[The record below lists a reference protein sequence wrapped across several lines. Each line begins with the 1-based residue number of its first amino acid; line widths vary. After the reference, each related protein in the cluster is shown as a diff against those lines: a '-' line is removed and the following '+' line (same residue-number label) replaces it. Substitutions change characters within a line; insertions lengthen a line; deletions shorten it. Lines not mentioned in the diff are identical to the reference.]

1 MMRMG
6 FKPRLLFLYAAFFM
20 LFLYG
25 PILLAP
31 LFSFNDSMFATF
43 PLKGFTFR
51 HYADMAANTSLVQAL
66 WNSLIVATTAAVTA
80 TAVSLPAAIAL
91 TRYRLPGGGVILTAM
106 SAPLI
111 VPSIVFGVALLII
124 VLRFLDLELTLWTIA
139 ASHVFICIPF
149 AMTVLIARLEG
160 FDKSLEEASRD
171 LGDNAWMTF
180 LRVTLPLAMS
190 GIVSSLLLCFVTSF
204 DEFVLAFFLS
214 GTQPTLPVFLFGQL
228 RFPNKLPGMLALGS
242 TILLFSTA
250 IVILAEI
257 LRRRGVSANS
267 PGGT

>member
-1 MMRMG
+1 MKR
-6 FKPRLLFLYAAFFM
+6 PLLYYAAFFM

-31 LFSFNDSMFATF
+31 LFSFNDSILAIF

-51 HYADMAANTSLVQAL
+51 HYVEMATNTGMLQAL
-66 WNSLIVATTAAVTA
+66 QSSLMVAAASSIIA

-91 TRYRLPGGGVILTAM
+91 TRYTVPGSGTVIAAM
-106 SAPLI
+106 SAPLVI
-111 VPSIVFGVALLII
+111 PSIVFGVALLII
-124 VLRFLDLELTLWTIA
+124 ILRFLGLELGLWAIG

-149 AMTVLIARLEG
+149 AMTVLMSRLEG

-171 LGDNAWMTF
+171 LGEDAWMTF
-180 LRVTLPLAMS
+180 VRVTLPLAMS

-214 GTQPTLPVFLFGQL
+214 GTQPTLPVYLFGQL

-242 TILLFSTA
+242 TILFTSA
-250 IVILAEI
+250 IIVILAEL
-257 LRRRGVSANS
+257 LRRRGVPSNSA
-267 PGGT
+267 GDI

>member
-1 MMRMG
+1 M
-6 FKPRLLFLYAAFFM
+6 KSTVRLLYLYAVLF
-20 LFLYG
+20 LVFLYG

-31 LFSFNDSMFATF
+31 LFSFNDSIFATF

-51 HYADMAANTSLVQAL
+51 HYAEMANNTGLLQAL
-66 WNSLIVATTAAVTA
+66 RNSLMVA
-80 TAVSLPAAIAL
+80 TAVSVIATAVSVPAAIAL
-91 TRYRLPGGGVILTAM
+91 TRYKLPGGGAIITAM

-111 VPSIVFGVALLII
+111 VPSIIFGVALLII
-124 VLRFLDLELTLWTIA
+124 ILRFLGLELTLWTIGA
-139 ASHVFICIPF
+139 AHVFICIPF
-149 AMTVLIARLEG
+149 AMTVLMSRLEG

-171 LGDNAWMTF
+171 LGEGAWMTF

-214 GTQPTLPVFLFGQL
+214 GTEPTLPVYLFGQL

-242 TILLFSTA
+242 SILFVSALL
-250 IVILAEI
+250 VILAEV
-257 LRRRGVSANS
+257 LRRRGVQSNS
-267 PGGT
+267 PGDV

>member
-1 MMRMG
+1 MRSRS
-6 FKPRLLFLYAAFFM
+6 RLLFFYAALFM

-31 LFSFNDSMFATF
+31 LFSFNDSTFATF
-43 PLKGFTFR
+43 PLKGLTFR
-51 HYADMAANTSLVQAL
+51 HYAELATNTGLLQAL
-66 WNSLIVATTAAVTA
+66 RNSLIVATASAVIA

-91 TRYRLPGGGVILTAM
+91 TRYKLPGGGAILTAM

-111 VPSIVFGVALLII
+111 IPSIVFGVALLII
-124 VLRFLDLELTLWTIA
+124 FLRFLDLELSLWTIA

-149 AMTVLIARLEG
+149 AMTVLMSRLEG

-171 LGDNAWMTF
+171 LGEGAWMTF
-180 LRVTLPLAMS
+180 LRVTLPLAAS
-190 GIVSSLLLCFVTSF
+190 GIISSLLLCFVTSF

-214 GTQPTLPVFLFGQL
+214 GTEPTLPVYLFGQL

-242 TILLFSTA
+242 TILFVSGL
-250 IVILAEI
+250 IVILAEL
-257 LRRRGVSANS
+257 LRRRGVQSNS
-267 PGGT
+267 PGDI

>member
-1 MMRMG
+1 MKR
-6 FKPRLLFLYAAFFM
+6 PLIYYAAFFM

-31 LFSFNDSMFATF
+31 LFSFNDSIFATF
-43 PLKGFTFR
+43 PLKGFTLR
-51 HYADMAANTSLVQAL
+51 HYAEMATNTGLLQAL
-66 WNSLIVATTAAVTA
+66 RNSLMVATSVAIIA

-91 TRYRLPGGGVILTAM
+91 TRYTVPGGGAVITAM

-111 VPSIVFGVALLII
+111 IPSIIFGVALLII
-124 VLRFLDLELTLWTIA
+124 ILRFLGLELSLWAIG

-149 AMTVLIARLEG
+149 SMTVLMSRLEG

-171 LGDNAWMTF
+171 LGESAWMTF
-180 LRVTLPLAMS
+180 RRVTLPLAMS
-190 GIVSSLLLCFVTSF
+190 GIISSLLLCFVTSF

-214 GTQPTLPVFLFGQL
+214 GTEPTLPVYLFGQL

-242 TILLFSTA
+242 TILFVSAAL
-250 IVILAEI
+250 VILAE
-257 LRRRGVSANS
+257 LMRRRGVPSNSA
-267 PGGT
+267 GDI

>member
-1 MMRMG
+1 MRSRS
-6 FKPRLLFLYAAFFM
+6 RLLFFYAALFL

-31 LFSFNDSMFATF
+31 LFSFNDSTFATF
-43 PLKGFTFR
+43 PLKGLTFR
-51 HYADMAANTSLVQAL
+51 HYAEMARNTGLLQAL
-66 WNSLIVATTAAVTA
+66 RNSLIVATATAVIA

-91 TRYRLPGGGVILTAM
+91 TRYKLPGAGAILTAM

-111 VPSIVFGVALLII
+111 IPSIVFGVALLII
-124 VLRFLDLELTLWTIA
+124 ILRFLDLELSLWTIA

-149 AMTVLIARLEG
+149 AMTVLMSRLEG

-171 LGDNAWMTF
+171 LGEDAWMTF
-180 LRVTLPLAMS
+180 LRVTLPLAKS

-214 GTQPTLPVFLFGQL
+214 GTEPTLPVYLFGQL

-242 TILLFSTA
+242 TILFFSGL

-257 LRRRGVSANS
+257 LRRRGVQSNS
-267 PGGT
+267 PGDI

>member
-1 MMRMG
+1 M
-6 FKPRLLFLYAAFFM
+6 KSNPRPLLIYAVLFM

-31 LFSFNDSMFATF
+31 LFSFNDSTFATF
-43 PLKGFTFR
+43 PLKGLTFR
-51 HYADMAANTSLVQAL
+51 HYGEMAGNTGLVNAL
-66 WNSLIVATTAAVTA
+66 KNSLLVATAAALIA
-80 TAVSLPAAIAL
+80 TAVSVPAAIAL
-91 TRYRLPGGGVILTAM
+91 TRYKVPGAGLILTAM

-124 VLRFLDLELTLWTIA
+124 VLRFLEIELSLWTIA
-139 ASHVFICIPF
+139 AAHVFICIPF
-149 AMTVLIARLEG
+149 AMTVLISRLEG

-171 LGDNAWMTF
+171 LGENAWMTF

-190 GIVSSLLLCFVTSF
+190 GIISSLLLCFVTSF

-214 GTQPTLPVFLFGQL
+214 GTEPTLPVYLFGQL

-242 TILLFSTA
+242 TILFFSTLL
-250 IVILAEI
+250 VILAEI
-257 LRRRGVSANS
+257 LRRRGVKSNS
-267 PGGT
+267 PGDI

>member
-1 MMRMG
+1 M
-6 FKPRLLFLYAAFFM
+6 KSTVRLLYLYAVLFL

-31 LFSFNDSMFATF
+31 LFSFNDSIFATF

-51 HYADMAANTSLVQAL
+51 HYAEMANNTGLLQALRNSLV
-66 WNSLIVATTAAVTA
+66 VA
-80 TAVSLPAAIAL
+80 TAVSIIATAVSVPAAIAL
-91 TRYRLPGGGVILTAM
+91 TRYKLPGSSAIITAM

-111 VPSIVFGVALLII
+111 VPSIIFGVALLII
-124 VLRFLDLELTLWTIA
+124 ILRFLGLELTLWTIG

-149 AMTVLIARLEG
+149 AMTVLMSRLEG

-171 LGDNAWMTF
+171 LGEGAWMTF

-214 GTQPTLPVFLFGQL
+214 GTEPTLPVYLFGQL

-242 TILLFSTA
+242 TILFFST
-250 IVILAEI
+250 ILVILAEI
-257 LRRRGVSANS
+257 LRRRGVQSNS
-267 PGGT
+267 PGDI

>member
-1 MMRMG
+1 M
-6 FKPRLLFLYAAFFM
+6 KSTERLLYLYAVLFM
-20 LFLYG
+20 VFLYG

-31 LFSFNDSMFATF
+31 LFSFNDSIFATF

-51 HYADMAANTSLVQAL
+51 HYAEMAGNTGLLQALRNSLVVASVS
-66 WNSLIVATTAAVTA
+66 SLIA
-80 TAVSLPAAIAL
+80 TAVSVPAAIAL
-91 TRYRLPGGGVILTAM
+91 TRYKLPGSGVILTAM

-111 VPSIVFGVALLII
+111 VPSIIFGVALLII
-124 VLRFLDLELTLWTIA
+124 ILRFLGLELSLWTIG
-139 ASHVFICIPF
+139 ASHVFISIPF
-149 AMTVLIARLEG
+149 AMTVLMSRLEG

-171 LGDNAWMTF
+171 LGEGAWMTF

-214 GTQPTLPVFLFGQL
+214 GTETTLPVYLFGQL

-242 TILLFSTA
+242 TILLFSA
-250 IVILAEI
+250 VIVILAE
-257 LRRRGVSANS
+257 LMRRRGVQSGSA
-267 PGGT
+267 GDV

>member
-1 MMRMG
+1 MTSNS
-6 FKPRLLFLYAAFFM
+6 RLLLFYAAFFV
-20 LFLYG
+20 LFLYV

-43 PLKGFTFR
+43 PMKGFTLR
-51 HYADMAANTSLVQAL
+51 HYAEMAANTSLVQAL
-66 WNSLIVATTAAVTA
+66 WNSLMVATSAAVIS
-80 TAVSLPAAIAL
+80 TAVSVPAAIAL
-91 TRYRLPGGGVILTAM
+91 TRYKVPGGGIILTAM

-111 VPSIVFGVALLII
+111 IPSIVFGVALLII
-124 VLRFLDLELTLWTIA
+124 ILRFLGLELTLRTIA

-149 AMTVLIARLEG
+149 SMTVLISRLEG

-171 LGDNAWMTF
+171 LGENAWMTF

-214 GTQPTLPVFLFGQL
+214 GTSPTLPVYLFGQL

-242 TILLFSTA
+242 SILFFSTA
-250 IVILAEI
+250 VVILAEI
-257 LRRRGVSANS
+257 LRRHGVPSGS
-267 PGGT
+267 PGDI